1 MSHFD
6 ETQDQV
12 TQPVKQQFL
21 TFRQS
26 GFSLS
31 WFVVLALV
39 VAIITSAC
47 SREKKGAAN
56 SEPPPQS
63 VRAVQAVAQ
72 DVPLEIAAIGNVEAV
87 STIEVKAR
95 ITAPVL
101 RVNFAEGQEVRKGE
115 LLFELD
121 AEPFHRQIAEIEANI
136 ARNVAN
142 IKQVEANIARDQA
155 MFRNLEAIASRGQKL
170 LSEGIFSRD
179 QAEQANTNV
188 AAAKAT
194 LDADRAAIESAKAA
208 EKAERARLMATRLQL
223 DYTKVY
229 APIAGRAGTIA
240 VKQGGL
246 AKQNDNTLVTLLQ
259 TTPVYVTFSVP
270 ENMLPEIR
278 KYNRQKPLT
287 ITATTADK
295 RVSNGT
301 LQFIDNSIDPTTGGI
316 KLKALFT
323 NPERVLWPGQ
333 FLNVKARLSLE
344 PDRILITSQSVQ
356 TGPQGKFVWV
366 LNPADSTV
374 SIREVTVLRI
384 YTPEG
389 QAEQSVIGAGLTAGE
404 TVISEGQKR
413 LSPKAKVRVLP
424 PDGKADSRIEN

>member
-1 MSHFD
+1 M
-6 ETQDQV
+6 
-12 TQPVKQQFL
+12 
-21 TFRQS
+21 
-26 GFSLS
+26 
-31 WFVVLALV
+31 
-39 VAIITSAC
+39 
-47 SREKKGAAN
+47 
-56 SEPPPQS
+56 
-63 VRAVQAVAQ
+63 QAVAQ

-136 ARNVAN
+136 ARSVAN

-155 MFRNLEAIASRGQKL
+155 MFRNLEAIAIRGQKL
-170 LSEGIFSRD
+170 MSEGIFSRD
-179 QAEQANTNV
+179 QAEQASTNV

-229 APIAGRAGTIA
+229 APIAGRAGAIA
-240 VKQGGL
+240 IKQGGL

-259 TTPVYVTFSVP
+259 TTPVYVAFSVP

-287 ITATTADK
+287 ITATMADK
-295 RVSNGT
+295 HVSNGT
-301 LQFIDNSIDPTTGGI
+301 LQFIDNTIDPTTGGI

-333 FLNVKARLSLE
+333 FVNVKARLNLE
-344 PDRILITSQSVQ
+344 PDRILISSQSVQ
-356 TGPQGKFVWV
+356 TGPQGKYVWV

-389 QAEQSVIGAGLTAGE
+389 QTEQSVIGAGLTAGE

-424 PDGKADSRIEN
+424 TDGKADSKIEN